1 VTNDSTNPLSEVQ
14 VLDSHLDIVRQ
25 LVTID
30 STRIA
35 SGSDDGSIIIWQ
47 SALGQLL
54 HRFEGHT
61 HGVTAL
67 LLLSDGET
75 LVSGASDRS
84 VRLWSVRTYQHLRT
98 LSVHTASVTC
108 LERLSGVGGT
118 GGARFVSGGN
128 DRKIHVW
135 QNDGTSLGVIERQE
149 EENLHC
155 LLYVGNELLISGS
168 NSSLLL
174 VYHTTSFEFQKI
186 LASTYHRE
194 SVRCLV
200 KLSNDRFASASLDGA
215 IVLWHATSL
224 TPMRRLHYPERYV
237 DSLNKFIC
245 DVAHLLAV
253 DDGRYLAAAIGNGY
267 VVYDVLSGECTVSCP
282 DAHDAQVTH
291 LASLYGGARV
301 LSCSVDGTVKL
312 WAPPSVLSSSS
323 SATSTF
329 FRFTSRLTN
338 NSGAVAAARKAIGGA
353 AKPRLVEP
361 PLRGHC
367 SSVWLALPLDAS
379 SVATCSSDG
388 VILLWRDASRES
400 ARRAMVASQALA
412 QIDGPDDALLASPMS
427 ANDSAR
433 VADSGSSPTKLAAP
447 QPTSASAAVDTPVIR
462 VTPPEYLVAF
472 ARSRLRKDMVGVE
485 DVVAQ
490 LRAEGHAEPLVDS
503 IANILRNEAL

>member
-1 VTNDSTNPLSEVQ
+1 M
-14 VLDSHLDIVRQ
+14 LDSHLDIVRQ

-35 SGSDDGSIIIWQ
+35 SGSDDGSIIVWQ

-75 LVSGASDRS
+75 LASGASDRS

-108 LERLSGVGGT
+108 LERLSGPA
-118 GGARFVSGGN
+118 ARFVSGGN

-237 DSLNKFIC
+237 DAQNKLIC

-400 ARRAMVASQALA
+400 ARRALVASQALA

-427 ANDSAR
+427 ASANDSAR
-433 VADSGSSPTKLAAP
+433 AVDSGTSPIKLTAAAAP
-447 QPTSASAAVDTPVIR
+447 SSQQQTSVDPVIR

-503 IANILRNEAL
+503 IAQILRSEAL